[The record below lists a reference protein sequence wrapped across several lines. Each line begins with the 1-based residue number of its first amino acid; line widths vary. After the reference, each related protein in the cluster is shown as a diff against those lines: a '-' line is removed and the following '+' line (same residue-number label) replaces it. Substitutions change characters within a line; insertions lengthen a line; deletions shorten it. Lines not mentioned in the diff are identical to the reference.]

1 MSNNEQYDII
11 TAMEVIEHVENL
23 PLFIESIG
31 KLLKPDGKLFLSSIS
46 KTYEAYLKLIIGA
59 EYIARVVPTGTHD
72 WNNFKTP
79 E

>member
-1 MSNNEQYDII
+1 MQFDII

-23 PLFIESIG
+23 PLFIESLG
-31 KLLKPDGKLFLSSIS
+31 KLLKPDGKLFISSINKS
-46 KTYEAYLKLIIGA
+46 YESYMKLIIGA
-59 EYIARVVPTGTHD
+59 EYIARVVPKGTHD

>member
-1 MSNNEQYDII
+1 
-11 TAMEVIEHVENL
+11 MEVIEHVENL
-23 PLFIESIG
+23 PLFIESIS

-46 KTYEAYLKLIIGA
+46 KTYESYLKLIIGA
-59 EYIARVVPTGTHD
+59 EYIARVVPPGTHD